1 MIVWTD
7 VESTGLD
14 ERNGHLL
21 EVALVLT
28 DDELVEQGHFSVVV
42 QPVGTTIDATVANMD
57 VVVREMHTANGLI
70 AELREGGGVRRYEA
84 EEHII
89 KWLKGPCTS
98 PEQEKLSL
106 ESLSKVPLAGSTV
119 GFDRRWLREHMPR
132 LEALFSYRSIDVSSI
147 TELARRWSPSTYEG
161 RPKAGKAHRALAD
174 VRESIA
180 YLKYY
185 SNVGFIAG
193 RAA

>member
-7 VESTGLD
+7 VETTGLF
-14 ERNGHLL
+14 ERDGHLL
-21 EVALVLT
+21 EVALVVT

-42 QPVGTTIDATVANMD
+42 QPVGTKIDAMVANMD
-57 VVVREMHTANGLI
+57 LVVREMHTANGLI
-70 AELREGGGVRRYEA
+70 ADLRAGGGMRRYEA
-84 EEHII
+84 ENHFI
-89 KWLKGPCTS
+89 KWVKGPNTS
-98 PEQEKLSL
+98 SEQETASL
-106 ESLSKVPLAGSTV
+106 GALAKTPLAGSTI
-119 GFDRRWLREHMPR
+119 GFDRRWLREHMPK

-147 TELARRWSPSTYEG
+147 TELAKRWAPAIYEG